1 MIVPLPRSG
10 PICHIPPFISVN
22 YHKKKASRK
31 ITPPAVHLIMRP
43 HTELLDAAHHCS
55 GQPDSNPHFHT
66 QPTLSPPHPPSSNP
80 SLQSASELT
89 ADGGR
94 WMVRSGGSS
103 GSTGSSW
110 TDEWL
115 DGFRARFEYQQEKRQ
130 RPHSERVRI
139 FSPLHETSH
148 RLAYSLIT
156 RQMSGFNCMDEVLI
170 KFVSFS

>member
-1 MIVPLPRSG
+1 
-10 PICHIPPFISVN
+10 
-22 YHKKKASRK
+22 
-31 ITPPAVHLIMRP
+31 
-43 HTELLDAAHHCS
+43 
-55 GQPDSNPHFHT
+55 
-66 QPTLSPPHPPSSNP
+66 
-80 SLQSASELT
+80 
-89 ADGGR
+89 
-94 WMVRSGGSS
+94 MVRSGGSS

>member
-66 QPTLSPPHPPSSNP
+66 QPTLSPPTPPAATP
-80 SLQSASELT
+80 ACRVQASWQLT
-89 ADGGR
+89 VEGGWCAAVDPPAPLGLAGR
-94 WMVRSGGSS
+94 TS
-103 GSTGSSW
+103 GSMGSEPGLNINKRNVRDLTVRGSAFFLPYMKHH
-110 TDEWL
+110 TD
-115 DGFRARFEYQQEKRQ
+115 
-130 RPHSERVRI
+130 
-139 FSPLHETSH
+139 
-148 RLAYSLIT
+148 
-156 RQMSGFNCMDEVLI
+156 
-170 KFVSFS
+170 